1 MNVNKTITISLSETD
16 VKVIVAQYL
25 NHEGYKVS
33 PEDVKLEV
41 GNEWRGYGM
50 SEHQVPCFKG
60 CSVVLKGET
69 K

>member
-1 MNVNKTITISLSETD
+1 MNVNKTITITLAEND

-25 NHEGYKVS
+25 NHEGYKVK
-33 PEDVKLEV
+33 PEDVMLEV
-41 GNEWRGYGM
+41 GTTWVGYGM
-50 SEHQVPCFKG
+50 AEHQETRFKG